1 MLIKTH
7 LLYKFY
13 MGEATQEQGKV
24 MNATEAQTVRELV
37 DFVNDYNLP
46 KKDIVS
52 IIPSREGYVLIYY
65 Y

>member
-1 MLIKTH
+1 MGQSIK
-7 LLYKFY
+7 
-13 MGEATQEQGKV
+13 EQGKA

-46 KKDIVS
+46 KDDIVS

>member
-1 MLIKTH
+1 
-7 LLYKFY
+7 

-37 DFVNDYNLP
+37 DFVNDYNLS
-46 KKDIVS
+46 KDDIVS